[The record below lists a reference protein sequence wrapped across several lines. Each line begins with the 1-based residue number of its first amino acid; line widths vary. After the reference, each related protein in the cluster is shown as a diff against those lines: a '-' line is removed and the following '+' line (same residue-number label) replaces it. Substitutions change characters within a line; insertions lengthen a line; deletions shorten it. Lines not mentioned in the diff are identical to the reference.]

1 MIQFKANEVTKEA
14 LAGKGLVLVDFW
26 AVWCGPCRMIAPFV
40 EQLAEEYADKLTVGK
55 LNVDEETDAAI
66 RYNVSSIPTLV
77 LFRDGEEI
85 DRMLGAVPYER
96 LKAFV
101 DRNLE

>member
-77 LFRDGEEI
+77 LFRDGEEV